1 MLQVKASPNLQRK
14 RRKKKQKRLRKNLI
28 HYIEKQKKQ
37 KPDNTPIAAKFTLK
51 EKTKYEHF
59 RRKTK
64 EINFNKAKD
73 KKKNAKKISNTA
85 SKCAQ

>member
-14 RRKKKQKRLRKNLI
+14 RRKKNQKRLRKNLI
-28 HYIEKQKKQ
+28 HYIEKQKKE
-37 KPDNTPIAAKFTLK
+37 KPNTPIAAKFTLK

-73 KKKNAKKISNTA
+73 KKKR
-85 SKCAQ
+85 